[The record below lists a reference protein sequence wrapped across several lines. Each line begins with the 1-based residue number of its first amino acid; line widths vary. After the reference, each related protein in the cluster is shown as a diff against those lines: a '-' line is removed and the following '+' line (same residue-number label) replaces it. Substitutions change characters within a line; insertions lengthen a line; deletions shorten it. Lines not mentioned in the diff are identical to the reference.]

1 MILLPGTYAFPTVLV
16 YRCRID
22 VLNLN
27 MKSIFYTVIRMIRT
41 FALLPQIFTPN
52 LNCFGFDKKTLFFVI
67 D

>member
-1 MILLPGTYAFPTVLV
+1 MLLPGTYAFPTVLA

-22 VLNLN
+22 VLN

-41 FALLPQIFTPN
+41 FALLPQVFTPN
-52 LNCFGFDKKTLFFVI
+52 LNCFGFDKKHCFFVI